1 MTAFE
6 GPDDETDAFD
16 DAEFD
21 AASAADDVTGEP
33 DDAVKTLLDRAHAA
47 GDEGDFDTM
56 ATLLRDGLADHPG
69 DPFVLCWLG
78 VAERELG
85 MEGIAYE
92 RFRACLAAQPTDPG
106 LLATAGSA
114 IAAFDDP
121 EAEGALRTA
130 TILAP
135 DLPLTRWLY
144 GAYLLREG
152 MIAEGLAELIVAR
165 DLDEEDAAIRYEL
178 GAALAL
184 AGRREAAIDELYRA
198 IDLDA
203 GDGWAH
209 VVLGLVLMEDDRGE
223 EAAGVLEEGARLRPE
238 DVEAQL
244 VAALALGAF
253 GREDQGLEMVE
264 RARQWA
270 EGTDRQL
277 VDEVETRLDE
287 GPEEAAAW
295 LAEQLGPAA
304 LRDRLMTRP

>member
-1 MTAFE
+1 
-6 GPDDETDAFD
+6 
-16 DAEFD
+16 
-21 AASAADDVTGEP
+21 
-33 DDAVKTLLDRAHAA
+33 
-47 GDEGDFDTM
+47 
-56 ATLLRDGLADHPG
+56 
-69 DPFVLCWLG
+69 
-78 VAERELG
+78 
-85 MEGIAYE
+85 
-92 RFRACLAAQPTDPG
+92 
-106 LLATAGSA
+106 
-114 IAAFDDP
+114 
-121 EAEGALRTA
+121 
-130 TILAP
+130 
-135 DLPLTRWLY
+135 
-144 GAYLLREG
+144 

-203 GDGWAH
+203 GDGWAQ
-209 VVLGLVLMEDDRGE
+209 VVLGLVLMEEDRGE

>member
-106 LLATAGSA
+106 LLATAGRTIPRPKARCGPRPSSRPTCPSPGGCTAPTSSA
-114 IAAFDDP
+114 
-121 EAEGALRTA
+121 
-130 TILAP
+130 
-135 DLPLTRWLY
+135 
-144 GAYLLREG
+144 
-152 MIAEGLAELIVAR
+152 
-165 DLDEEDAAIRYEL
+165 
-178 GAALAL
+178 
-184 AGRREAAIDELYRA
+184 
-198 IDLDA
+198 
-203 GDGWAH
+203 
-209 VVLGLVLMEDDRGE
+209 RG
-223 EAAGVLEEGARLRPE
+223 
-238 DVEAQL
+238 
-244 VAALALGAF
+244 
-253 GREDQGLEMVE
+253 
-264 RARQWA
+264 
-270 EGTDRQL
+270 
-277 VDEVETRLDE
+277 
-287 GPEEAAAW
+287 
-295 LAEQLGPAA
+295 
-304 LRDRLMTRP
+304 